1 MTPAANRPDRSTVA
15 AFLGAAIIGGSNFV
29 AVRFSNEEL
38 DPMFGA
44 AFRFALASLLLLGIM
59 ALTGRHL
66 PRGRAAAG
74 AVIYGLLGFGVS
86 YALLYIALVEISAG
100 TSSVILAGTPLFTL
114 MLAVAHR
121 QESFSSRGLVGAAL
135 AVVGI
140 GVLSGGSLGSEFPLA
155 FLLAAV
161 VGAVCVAE
169 SSVIVKSFPR
179 TDPITTNAVGMAA
192 GTVLLATASVV
203 SGEQWMLPK
212 TTRTWLVLAWLV
224 VAGSVGLFILFLFV
238 IARWTASATVY
249 ALTLMPVVAV
259 TLGAVLADEPV
270 TIELLAGGVLVLV
283 AVYVGAI
290 SHGRA
295 KPETAQPLV
304 VAPEGATGTGTH
316 NSP

>member
-1 MTPAANRPDRSTVA
+1 MTPPANRPDRSTLA
-15 AFLGAAIIGGSNFV
+15 AFVGAAIIGGSNFV

-44 AFRFALASLLLLGIM
+44 ALRFALAALILLGIM
-59 ALTGRHL
+59 AITGRHL
-66 PRGRAAAG
+66 PKGRAAAG

-86 YALLYIALVEISAG
+86 YALLYIALVEVSAG

-114 MLAVAHR
+114 ILAVAHR
-121 QESFSSRGLVGAAL
+121 QESFSLRGLIGAAL
-135 AVVGI
+135 AVLGI
-140 GVLSGGSLGSEFPLA
+140 AVLSGGSVGTEFPVA
-155 FLLAAV
+155 YLLAAV
-161 VGAVCVAE
+161 LGAVCVAE

-192 GTVLLATASVV
+192 GTVLLAIASLVF
-203 SGEQWMLPK
+203 GEQWMLPE

-259 TLGAVLADEPV
+259 TLGALLADEPV
-270 TIELLAGGVLVLV
+270 TVELLAGGALVLV
-283 AVYVGAI
+283 AVYIGAI
-290 SHGRA
+290 SQGRA
-295 KPETAQPLV
+295 KPETPQPLV
-304 VAPEGATGTGTH
+304 VAPEGAKRE
-316 NSP
+316 

>member
-1 MTPAANRPDRSTVA
+1 MTPPANRPDRSTLA

-38 DPMFGA
+38 EPMFGA
-44 AFRFALASLLLLGIM
+44 ALRFALAALLLLGIM
-59 ALTGRHL
+59 AFTGRPM

-86 YALLYIALVEISAG
+86 YALLYVALVEVPAG

-114 MLAVAHR
+114 LLAVAHR
-121 QESFSSRGLVGAAL
+121 QETFSVRGLIGAAL

-140 GVLSGGSLGSEFPLA
+140 AILSGGSVGTEFPVA
-155 FLLAAV
+155 YLLAGV
-161 VGAVCVAE
+161 LGAVCVAE

-179 TDPITTNAVGMAA
+179 TDPITTNALGMAA
-192 GTVLLATASVV
+192 GTVLLAIASLVF
-203 SGEQWMLPK
+203 GEQWTLPE
-212 TTRTWLVLAWLV
+212 TTRTWLVLGWLV

-249 ALTLMPVVAV
+249 ALTLMPLVAV
-259 TLGAVLADEPV
+259 TLGALLADEPV
-270 TIELLAGGVLVLV
+270 TMELLAGGALVLT

-290 SHGRA
+290 SQGTSN
-295 KPETAQPLV
+295 PETPQPLV
-304 VAPEGATGTGTH
+304 VAPEGAKRE
-316 NSP
+316 